1 MNARAI
7 MIAKIATGEIDD
19 APDPAAKALSKKGGP
34 KAARVEEL
42 AGDSV
47 YPATGNAGGSARF
60 PAAVVPPGGFTL
72 AAGVTTP
79 PRALEATDHGLTIP
93 PRRSGIYA
101 AHG

>member
-47 YPATGNAGGSARF
+47 YPATGNAGGSSSRSDRSRIDN
-60 PAAVVPPGGFTL
+60 PSPPEWNL
-72 AAGVTTP
+72 
-79 PRALEATDHGLTIP
+79 R
-93 PRRSGIYA
+93 A